1 MRKLISV
8 AKVLNPT
15 LLVLIGSI
23 LLGAFM
29 FRFEYQTLSV
39 SGSMD
44 QVLGI
49 NRFTGLR
56 CLVEGTVQE
65 SDLLDYNYGRE
76 YTTSG
81 DSPNKKL
88 YYCVSNFW

>member
-1 MRKLISV
+1 MRNLISI
-8 AKVLNPT
+8 AKALNPT
-15 LLVLIGSI
+15 LIVLIGLI

-44 QVLGI
+44 QVLRI
-49 NRFTGLR
+49 NRFTGER
-56 CLVEGTVQE
+56 CLAEGTVQE

-76 YTTSG
+76 YNTSG
-81 DSPNKKL
+81 DSPNEKL
-88 YYCVSNFW
+88 YYCVSNVW

>member
-44 QVLGI
+44 QVLRI
-49 NRFTGLR
+49 NRFTGAR
-56 CLVEGTVQE
+56 CLVEGTVN
-65 SDLLDYNYGRE
+65 STDMKKYNFRKF
-76 YTTSG
+76 G
-81 DSPNKKL
+81 DVPGLRPNQML

>member
-1 MRKLISV
+1 MRKLISI
-8 AKVLNPT
+8 AKALNPT
-15 LLVLIGSI
+15 LIVIIGAI

-44 QVLGI
+44 QVLRV
-49 NRFTGLR
+49 NRFTGAR

-65 SDLLDYNYGRE
+65 SDLFDYNYGRE
-76 YTTSG
+76 YNTAG
-81 DSPNKKL
+81 DSPNEKL